1 VGYNQEAIAITEA
14 DSGSSAASSSTS
26 TVSRSLL
33 GGFDLRVDNKGM
45 FVMRSMFRYTPNVRP
60 EVSSGGILKLDGL
73 EISYF
78 QLVMH
83 FR

>member
-1 VGYNQEAIAITEA
+1 
-14 DSGSSAASSSTS
+14 
-26 TVSRSLL
+26 LL

-60 EVSSGGILKLDGL
+60 AVSSGGILKLDGL